1 MRNTHG
7 RFTSAPCGARSDWKD
22 RTLCPANFTERPAT
36 TYSDAYRD
44 FEVSGDVQNGVRIR
58 VYGLENSDIPK
69 DKGMQKIESLTG
81 LVMTVG
87 SVRSRGKSKDEI
99 VFEAKK
105 MKLAK

>member
-1 MRNTHG
+1 MADLQVLPVGQEVIGKTG
-7 RFTSAPCGARSDWKD
+7 LFVLPS
-22 RTLCPANFTERPAT
+22 FTERPAT

>member
-1 MRNTHG
+1 MADLQVLPVGQEVIGKTG
-7 RFTSAPCGARSDWKD
+7 LFVLP
-22 RTLCPANFTERPAT
+22 NFTERPAT

-69 DKGMQKIESLTG
+69 DKGMQKVESLTG

>member
-1 MRNTHG
+1 MADLQVLPVGQEVIGKTG
-7 RFTSAPCGARSDWKD
+7 LFVLP
-22 RTLCPANFTERPAT
+22 NFTERPAT
-36 TYSDAYRD
+36 TYNDAYRD